1 MNLLFL
7 GDVVGEI
14 GSEFVGEKLGGLKKF
29 YNAEIV
35 IVNGENSANG
45 NGITPHSAKYLFS
58 RGADIITTG
67 NHCYRRREIYDTR
80 EKEERL
86 LRPANFPEGNPG
98 HGVCLYDM
106 GKCTI
111 AVINLMGTVYM
122 EALDNPFATVD
133 RLLGEIDTP
142 HIFVD
147 FHAEA
152 TSEKLALAYYLDGRV
167 QALWGT
173 HTHVPTADCQILPGG
188 TGFVTDLGMTG
199 PVRSVLGIRPDQSIN
214 IFRGGLPQPYKV
226 AEGPY
231 KLNAVL
237 FTIDT
242 DTGKCTAVERVDIS
256 EL

>member
-67 NHCYRRREIYDTR
+67 NHCYRRREIYDTM

-133 RLLGEIDTP
+133 RLLGEIQYFCGFP
-142 HIFVD
+142 RRSH
-147 FHAEA
+147 
-152 TSEKLALAYYLDGRV
+152 GRKKSNG
-167 QALWGT
+167 L
-173 HTHVPTADCQILPGG
+173 LSGG
-188 TGFVTDLGMTG
+188 KGHGCF
-199 PVRSVLGIRPDQSIN
+199 RYSYSCPDS
-214 IFRGGLPQPYKV
+214 G
-226 AEGPY
+226 
-231 KLNAVL
+231 
-237 FTIDT
+237 
-242 DTGKCTAVERVDIS
+242 
-256 EL
+256 